1 MPKETTYNRSQDND
15 IQSVDNI
22 VLVHSGE
29 DYFLR
34 LRNIIS
40 KAQNEIHIQS
50 YIFEN
55 DTTGLE
61 IAEALKEAANRKVK
75 VYVLLD
81 GYGSLKLPNNFL
93 ENLKQNGIN
102 IRFFSPFFSKNN
114 FYIGRR
120 LHHKVIVVDGKIAII
135 GGINIANKYCGSN
148 TEHPWLDYAVKIEGT
163 SIGAPLQQLCKDI
176 YLKKI
181 RTNKEKIQCNFYNT
195 NETSVKIL
203 RNDWL
208 KQKNEICNSY
218 INALQKANKE
228 VIIVGSY
235 FLPGRRLSNA
245 LKKAA
250 KRGVKIKIILS
261 GVSDLPIVMRATNY
275 LYSSLLKQGIEL
287 FEWNKSVL
295 HGKLAVADSKWA
307 TIGSFNLNHLSS
319 YASIEMNAEINSEEF
334 SKNLSVHLI
343 NVLNQCNNITLETHI
358 TRNGVFTKFIN
369 WLAYRLIRIA
379 LIIATYIPH
388 KRLLKLN

>member
-319 YASIEMNAEINSEEF
+319 YASIEMNAEINSAKF